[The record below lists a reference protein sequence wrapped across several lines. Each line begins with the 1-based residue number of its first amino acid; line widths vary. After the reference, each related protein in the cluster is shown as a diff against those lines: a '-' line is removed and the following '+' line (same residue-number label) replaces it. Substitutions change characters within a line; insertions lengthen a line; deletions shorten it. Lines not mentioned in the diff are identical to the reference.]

1 MFRFFES
8 RIVAVE
14 PDRRDYRKEHG
25 HRDDQA
31 YPNAGDTKPQST
43 KTTKTS
49 STETTKTTKT
59 TKKAS
64 TKKWRFSKSCIVPT
78 LLLLASFASL
88 IYPHAAMWLSQYH
101 MSEVAAEYAKLITHA
116 VPAPHEQLDRARE
129 YNSKLS
135 SGAIYEANTNIPTSH
150 GATSDASQDYWE
162 QLKANDDGLMARLK
176 IKKIDLDLPVYHG
189 TEDATLLKGLGHLR
203 GTSLPVGG
211 KGTRSVITG
220 HRGLASAEMFTR
232 LDEIVKGDTFTIEV
246 FDEVLTYKVIEK
258 IVVNPDE
265 TKKIAAVP
273 GKDLMTLITC
283 TPLGINTQRIL
294 VTGERIIPTP
304 AADKADRGKKPDVP
318 RFPWWIVGCFGSLCV
333 VGGYIWW
340 AGLPVKKKKKED
352 KEGVAGSAGD
362 GGVGGGSAAGDG
374 GVGDGGNGG
383 AGSADG
389 TDGDGSAGDVVTE
402 SSAESLEK
410 TEKETRESVEKEGS
424 VEEGEKEGEGAD
436 LADTGLTNGDVAYT
450 GLAAL
455 VRGAEGAA
463 KADADDSAL
472 RDTELREA
480 ALRDTA
486 RAATSAASAV
496 SSAELEREEARAIAN
511 RPKKRPKVMK
521 SGSRRRR
528 NSGANVT
535 KQTSEQAASSGGLTK
550 RIARHREKTFDWI
563 MSILGL

>member
-8 RIVAVE
+8 RIVAVK

-25 HRDDQA
+25 HRDGQA
-31 YPNAGDTKPQST
+31 YPNDGLDKAGIDTEVINT
-43 KTTKTS
+43 AAAATDVATS
-49 STETTKTTKT
+49 STHATHAAHADNRNQKTKTKTKT
-59 TKKAS
+59 KKTNSKNNSNSRNNA
-64 TKKWRFSKSCIVPT
+64 KKWHFSKSCIVPA

-116 VPAPHEQLDRARE
+116 VPAPHEQLARARE
-129 YNSKLS
+129 YNQKLS

-150 GATSDASQDYWE
+150 GETSDASQDYWE
-162 QLKANDDGLMARLK
+162 QLKANDDGLMARLR

-246 FDEVLTYKVIEK
+246 FDEVLTYKVVDK

-273 GKDLMTLITC
+273 GKDLVTLITC

-294 VTGERIIPTP
+294 VTGERVVPTP
-304 AADKADRGKKPDVP
+304 AADKALRGKKPDVP
-318 RFPWWIVGCFGSLCV
+318 RFPWWVLGCLGSLCV

-352 KEGVAGSAGD
+352 EEDSEKDKKEDSAKIRED
-362 GGVGGGSAAGDG
+362 REDSAKDSEK
-374 GVGDGGNGG
+374 DSREDRDKNRED
-383 AGSADG
+383 SA
-389 TDGDGSAGDVVTE
+389 T
-402 SSAESLEK
+402 SSAK
-410 TEKETRESVEKEGS
+410 
-424 VEEGEKEGEGAD
+424 
-436 LADTGLTNGDVAYT
+436 
-450 GLAAL
+450 
-455 VRGAEGAA
+455 
-463 KADADDSAL
+463 DSA
-472 RDTELREA
+472 
-480 ALRDTA
+480 
-486 RAATSAASAV
+486 TSNAIR
-496 SSAELEREEARAIAN
+496 SAELEREEARAIAN
-511 RPKKRPKVMK
+511 RPKKRPKVKK
-521 SGSRRRR
+521 SSLR
-528 NSGANVT
+528 
-535 KQTSEQAASSGGLTK
+535 KK
-550 RIARHREKTFDWI
+550 RKHGDRGEKTLDWLI
-563 MSILGL
+563 DILGL

>member
-8 RIVAVE
+8 RIVAVK
-14 PDRRDYRKEHG
+14 PDRRDYRGEHG

-43 KTTKTS
+43 KTTKT
-49 STETTKTTKT
+49 TETSSTKTTKT

-64 TKKWRFSKSCIVPT
+64 TKKWRFSKSCIVPA

-116 VPAPHEQLDRARE
+116 VPAPREQLERARE
-129 YNSKLS
+129 YNKNLS

-189 TEDATLLKGLGHLR
+189 TEDDTLLKGLGHLR

-304 AADKADRGKKPDVP
+304 AADEANRGKKPDVP
-318 RFPWWIVGCFGSLCV
+318 RFPWWVVGCFGSLCV

-352 KEGVAGSAGD
+352 KEAKEAGEA
-362 GGVGGGSAAGDG
+362 
-374 GVGDGGNGG
+374 
-383 AGSADG
+383 
-389 TDGDGSAGDVVTE
+389 GDGSATDGVVTESSAE

-410 TEKETRESVEKEGS
+410 TGEETRESVEES

-455 VRGAEGAA
+455 VRGAGSVAS
-463 KADADDSAL
+463 KVDAGD
-472 RDTELREA
+472 A
-480 ALRDTA
+480 ALREDA
-486 RAATSAASAV
+486 LRGDDALREDALRGEDALREDALRGEDAHAATSEIGATSAIAAI
-496 SSAELEREEARAIAN
+496 SSTELAREEARAIAN
-511 RPKKRPKVMK
+511 RSKKRPKVKK
-521 SGSRRRR
+521 SSSRKKHKRRG
-528 NSGANVT
+528 NGEN
-535 KQTSEQAASSGGLTK
+535 
-550 RIARHREKTFDWI
+550 TFGWI
-563 MSILGL
+563 MNILGL

>member
-1 MFRFFES
+1 MFGFFES
-8 RIVAVE
+8 RIVAVK
-14 PDRRDYRKEHG
+14 PSKGDRKTHG
-25 HRDDQA
+25 RRGAHA
-31 YPNAGDTKPQST
+31 YPNGGSGNSKSDSSSLSASSSSSASDLSSERASRKSDFRKSASHKPASHKPTKRNSRNSRT
-43 KTTKTS
+43 NKR
-49 STETTKTTKT
+49 
-59 TKKAS
+59 
-64 TKKWRFSKSCIVPT
+64 WHFSKSCIIPS

-116 VPAPHEQLDRARE
+116 VPAPHEQLERARE
-129 YNSKLS
+129 YNKNLS

-150 GATSDASQDYWE
+150 GATSDVSQDYWE

-189 TEDATLLKGLGHLR
+189 TEDDTLLKGLGHLR

-304 AADKADRGKKPDVP
+304 AADEANRGKKPDVP
-318 RFPWWIVGCFGSLCV
+318 RFPWWVVGCFGSLCV

-352 KEGVAGSAGD
+352 KEDKGAGEAGDGAGD
-362 GGVGGGSAAGDG
+362 GGA
-374 GVGDGGNGG
+374 
-383 AGSADG
+383 
-389 TDGDGSAGDVVTE
+389 GDGSATDGVVTE

-410 TEKETRESVEKEGS
+410 TEEETRESVEESVEEEGEKERS
-424 VEEGEKEGEGAD
+424 VEEGEKEGEDAD

-455 VRGAEGAA
+455 VRGAGSVAS
-463 KADADDSAL
+463 KVDAGDAGL
-472 RDTELREA
+472 RGDA
-480 ALRDTA
+480 ALREDA
-486 RAATSAASAV
+486 HAATSEIGATSAIAAI
-496 SSAELEREEARAIAN
+496 SSTELAREEARAIAN
-511 RPKKRPKVMK
+511 RSKKRPKVKK
-521 SGSRRRR
+521 SSSRKKHKRRG
-528 NSGANVT
+528 NGEN
-535 KQTSEQAASSGGLTK
+535 
-550 RIARHREKTFDWI
+550 TFGWI
-563 MSILGL
+563 MNILGL

>member
-8 RIVAVE
+8 RIVAVK
-14 PDRRDYRKEHG
+14 PDRRDYRGEHG

-43 KTTKTS
+43 KTTKT
-49 STETTKTTKT
+49 TETSSTKTTKT

-64 TKKWRFSKSCIVPT
+64 TKKWRFSKSCIVPA

-116 VPAPHEQLDRARE
+116 VPAPREQLERARE
-129 YNSKLS
+129 YNKNLS

-189 TEDATLLKGLGHLR
+189 TEDDTLLKGLGHLR

-304 AADKADRGKKPDVP
+304 AADEANRGKKPDVP
-318 RFPWWIVGCFGSLCV
+318 RFPWWVVGCFGSLCV

-352 KEGVAGSAGD
+352 KEAKEAGEA
-362 GGVGGGSAAGDG
+362 
-374 GVGDGGNGG
+374 
-383 AGSADG
+383 
-389 TDGDGSAGDVVTE
+389 GDGSATDGVVTESSAE

-410 TEKETRESVEKEGS
+410 TGEETRESVEES
-424 VEEGEKEGEGAD
+424 VEEGEKVDA
-436 LADTGLTNGDVAYT
+436 GD
-450 GLAAL
+450 
-455 VRGAEGAA
+455 
-463 KADADDSAL
+463 
-472 RDTELREA
+472 A
-480 ALRDTA
+480 ALREDA
-486 RAATSAASAV
+486 LRGDDALREDALRGEDALREDALRGEDAHAATSEIGATSAIAAI
-496 SSAELEREEARAIAN
+496 SSTELAREEARAIAN
-511 RPKKRPKVMK
+511 RSKKRPKVKK
-521 SGSRRRR
+521 SSSRKKHKRRG
-528 NSGANVT
+528 NGEN
-535 KQTSEQAASSGGLTK
+535 
-550 RIARHREKTFDWI
+550 TFGWI
-563 MSILGL
+563 MNILGL

>member
-8 RIVAVE
+8 RIVAVK
-14 PDRRDYRKEHG
+14 PDRRDYRGEHG
-25 HRDDQA
+25 RRDDQA
-31 YPNAGDTKPQST
+31 YPNAGDINSQ
-43 KTTKTS
+43 
-49 STETTKTTKT
+49 TTKTTKT
-59 TKKAS
+59 TQKATTKKAS
-64 TKKWRFSKSCIVPT
+64 TKTTKATTTRTTKKWRFSKSCIVPT

-189 TEDATLLKGLGHLR
+189 TEDDTLLKGLGHLR

-304 AADKADRGKKPDVP
+304 AADEANRGKKPDVP
-318 RFPWWIVGCFGSLCV
+318 RFPWWVVGCFGSLCV

-352 KEGVAGSAGD
+352 KEDKGAGEAGDGAGD
-362 GGVGGGSAAGDG
+362 GGA
-374 GVGDGGNGG
+374 
-383 AGSADG
+383 
-389 TDGDGSAGDVVTE
+389 GDGSATDGVVTE

-410 TEKETRESVEKEGS
+410 TGEETRESVEESVEEEGEKEGS
-424 VEEGEKEGEGAD
+424 VEEGEKEGEDAD
-436 LADTGLTNGDVAYT
+436 LADAGLTNGDVAYT

-455 VRGAEGAA
+455 VRGAGSVAS
-463 KADADDSAL
+463 KVDAGEDAL
-472 RDTELREA
+472 REDALRGEDALRED
-480 ALRDTA
+480 ALRGEDA
-486 RAATSAASAV
+486 HAATSEIGATSAIAAI
-496 SSAELEREEARAIAN
+496 SSTELAREEARAIAN
-511 RPKKRPKVMK
+511 RSKKRPKVKK
-521 SGSRRRR
+521 SSSRKKHKRRG
-528 NSGANVT
+528 NGEN
-535 KQTSEQAASSGGLTK
+535 
-550 RIARHREKTFDWI
+550 TFGWI
-563 MSILGL
+563 MNILGL

>member
-8 RIVAVE
+8 RIVAVK
-14 PDRRDYRKEHG
+14 PDRRDYREEHG
-25 HRDDQA
+25 SRDDQA

-116 VPAPHEQLDRARE
+116 IPAPHEQLDRARE

-189 TEDATLLKGLGHLR
+189 TEDDTLLKGLGHLR

-304 AADKADRGKKPDVP
+304 AADEANRGKKPDVP
-318 RFPWWIVGCFGSLCV
+318 RFPWWVVGCFGSLCV

-352 KEGVAGSAGD
+352 KEDKGAGEAGDGAGD
-362 GGVGGGSAAGDG
+362 GGAGDG
-374 GVGDGGNGG
+374 SV
-383 AGSADG
+383 
-389 TDGDGSAGDVVTE
+389 TDGVVTE

-410 TEKETRESVEKEGS
+410 TEEETRESVEES

-455 VRGAEGAA
+455 VRGAGSVAS
-463 KADADDSAL
+463 KVDAGDAGL
-472 RDTELREA
+472 RGDA
-480 ALRDTA
+480 ALREDA
-486 RAATSAASAV
+486 HAATSEIGATSAIAAI
-496 SSAELEREEARAIAN
+496 SSTELAREEAAAIAN
-511 RPKKRPKVMK
+511 RSKKRPKVKK
-521 SGSRRRR
+521 SSSRKKHKRRG
-528 NSGANVT
+528 NGEN
-535 KQTSEQAASSGGLTK
+535 
-550 RIARHREKTFDWI
+550 TFGWI
-563 MSILGL
+563 MNILGL

>member
-14 PDRRDYRKEHG
+14 PDRRDYRKEYG

-31 YPNAGDTKPQST
+31 YPNAGDTNSQ
-43 KTTKTS
+43 
-49 STETTKTTKT
+49 TTKTTEASTKRTKT
-59 TKKAS
+59 SKATRTT

-116 VPAPHEQLDRARE
+116 VPAPHEQLERARE
-129 YNSKLS
+129 YNRNLS

-150 GATSDASQDYWE
+150 GETSDISQSYWD

-189 TEDATLLKGLGHLR
+189 TEDDTLLKGLGHLR

-304 AADKADRGKKPDVP
+304 AADEANRGKKPDVP
-318 RFPWWIVGCFGSLCV
+318 RFPWWVVGCFGSLCV

-352 KEGVAGSAGD
+352 KEAKEAGEA
-362 GGVGGGSAAGDG
+362 
-374 GVGDGGNGG
+374 
-383 AGSADG
+383 
-389 TDGDGSAGDVVTE
+389 GDGSATDGVVTE
-402 SSAESLEK
+402 SSAESSAESLEK
-410 TEKETRESVEKEGS
+410 AEEETRESAEEESAEK
-424 VEEGEKEGEGAD
+424 GEKEGEDAD
-436 LADTGLTNGDVAYT
+436 LADAGLTNGDVAYT

-455 VRGAEGAA
+455 VRGAGSVAS
-463 KADADDSAL
+463 KVDAGDAV
-472 RDTELREA
+472 LREDA
-480 ALRDTA
+480 H
-486 RAATSAASAV
+486 AATSEIGATSAIAAI
-496 SSAELEREEARAIAN
+496 SSTDLAREEARAIAN

-528 NSGANVT
+528 NSGSNVT
-535 KQTSEQAASSGGLTK
+535 TQTLTQTSEQAASSGGLTK